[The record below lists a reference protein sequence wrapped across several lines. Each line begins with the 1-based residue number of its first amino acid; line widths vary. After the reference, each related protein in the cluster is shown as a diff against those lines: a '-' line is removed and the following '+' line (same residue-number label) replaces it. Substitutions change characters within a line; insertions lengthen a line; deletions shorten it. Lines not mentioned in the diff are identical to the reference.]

1 MGMAERSER
10 TEGSWFGSN
19 SEVTEDALLRVR
31 LQLCST
37 QAVTLNNGALVSRDK
52 AVKPRSDV

>member
-1 MGMAERSER
+1 MAERSER

-19 SEVTEDALLRVR
+19 SEVSEDALLRVR

-37 QAVTLNNGALVSRDK
+37 QAVTLNNGELVSRDT
-52 AVKPRSDV
+52 AVKPRSDA